1 MADRVQDTTQG
12 VQNAPDAQPY
22 AVINLSAADES
33 PAFPKVSVNKS
44 GGYVNFGPKNQFP
57 QDIINI
63 NSKSP
68 VNAAIIDS
76 VVTYVCGKGV
86 RDSNPTADKYVGVPF
101 VGGTWDS
108 VIDRTARDYKNFGG
122 FYSQI
127 IVNKGSTTVSV
138 FHQDYSTVRV
148 GQIDEKGNPL
158 TFKISND
165 WTKTTGKNKPVELPV
180 WPGMLKAKKGV
191 AYMAYY
197 WNYAPG
203 LLLYSM
209 PDYYAAIEY
218 IRADGTLGQF
228 YNNCIDN
235 GFTPSAVFTMS
246 SNPDP
251 KVKEAFAKAV
261 ENAYSGSRGANKF
274 IFIWGEGGD
283 VNSKVAPFTGSNN
296 ADLYNNVEGIIFQKI
311 ISANRLSSPTLA
323 GVSGSGNL
331 SGNAAEI
338 IDAYVLYNYTVIEK
352 MRRVIL
358 DYFNQ
363 FTKINGT
370 APLVID
376 DLDVLPKIRE
386 TESPDDQTT
395 EDTPATLSKKDTA
408 LVRALKALLKWK

>member
-12 VQNAPDAQPY
+12 VQNAPDAQPF

-33 PAFPKVSVNKS
+33 PAFPKVSVNKT

-86 RDSNPTADKYVGVPF
+86 RDSNPTADKYVGVPY

-108 VIDRTARDYKNFGG
+108 VIERTARDYKNFGG

-165 WTKTTGKNKPVELPV
+165 WTKTTGKNKPVELQV

-209 PDYYAAIEY
+209 PDYYAAIDY

-235 GFTPSAVFTMS
+235 GFTPSVVFTMS
-246 SNPDP
+246 SNPDQ
-251 KVKEAFAKAV
+251 KVKDAFVNAV
-261 ENAYSGSRGANKF
+261 EKAYSGSKGANKA
-274 IFIWGEGGD
+274 IFIWGESGD
-283 VNSKVAPFTGSNN
+283 VNSKVTPFNSSNN

>member
-1 MADRVQDTTQG
+1 MTQG
-12 VQNAPDAQPY
+12 VQKAPDASAY
-22 AVINLSAADES
+22 TVISLSAADES

-44 GGYVNFGPKNQFP
+44 GGYVSFGPKNQFP

-76 VVTYVCGKGV
+76 VVTYICGKGV
-86 RDSNPTADKYVGVPF
+86 RDSNPTVDKYVGVPY
-101 VGGTWDS
+101 VGGTWDN
-108 VIDRTARDYKNFGG
+108 VIEKTARDYKTFGG
-122 FYSQI
+122 FYAQI

-148 GQIDEKGNPL
+148 GEIDEKGNPVS
-158 TFKISND
+158 FKISND
-165 WTKTTGKNKPVELPV
+165 WTKIGGKNKPVELPV
-180 WPGMLKAKKGV
+180 WPGMLNAQKGV

-197 WNYAPG
+197 WNYTPG

-218 IRADGTLGQF
+218 IKADGTLGQF
-228 YNNCIDN
+228 YNNSIDN
-235 GFTPSAVFTMS
+235 GFIPSAVLTFS
-246 SNPDP
+246 SNPDD
-251 KVKEAFAKAV
+251 KEKEEFQQAV
-261 ENAYSGSRGANKF
+261 EKAFCGARGAGK
-274 IFIWGEGGD
+274 ILTVWGENGN
-283 VNSKVAPFTGSNN
+283 VKSTVAPFNASSN

-338 IDAYVLYNYTVIEK
+338 IDSFVLFSYTVTEK

-358 DYFNQ
+358 DFYNQ

-386 TESPDDQTT
+386 TESPDGQVT
-395 EDTPATLSKKDTA
+395 EDTPTTLSKKDSA
-408 LVRALKALLKWK
+408 IVRALKSLLKWK